1 MRGLRFLL
9 LLQFLVSALPGG
21 AVSVYLHRTARVGQ
35 EMVALGDIATVVG
48 ADGQAAEHL
57 RRLPLWRGSGK
68 PGLVPASLIKR
79 RVAAAV
85 NGRVAVVGAQTLVLP
100 VGVADGVELEFYTAL
115 LEAVAALPAG
125 IAGRV
130 EVELLSAPELPAD
143 VAPEGTF
150 QVALEQP
157 GASGRRAS
165 PQVPLGGLFQAVYGA
180 KTGGGAAGTRRGVG
194 VRIRQ
199 FLPVAVA
206 ARDLPAGSL
215 LRWEDLT
222 LDEQDVGA
230 LSGGYLS
237 LEDRPESFRTTA
249 PIPRGQR
256 VDPARLE
263 RHYLVRAGDT
273 VTVVFLRPGLR
284 VSLPGRSLG
293 SGAAGDRVEVRTREA
308 ARRFS
313 GEVSPSGEVI
323 VEEL

>member
-9 LLQFLVSALPGG
+9 LLPFLVSALPGG

-48 ADGQAAEHL
+48 ADGQGAEHL
-57 RRLPLWRGSGK
+57 RRLPLWRGSGR

-85 NGRVAVVGAQTLVLP
+85 GGQVVVVGAQTLVLP
-100 VGVADGVELEFYTAL
+100 GGVADGVELEFYTAL

-125 IAGRV
+125 ISGRV
-130 EVELLSAPELPAD
+130 EVELLSAPELPAA
-143 VAPEGTF
+143 APEGAF
-150 QVALEQP
+150 QVALEQR
-157 GASGRRAS
+157 GASGRRTS
-165 PQVPLGGLFQAVYGA
+165 PQAPLGGLFQVVYGA
-180 KTGGGAAGTRRGVG
+180 KTGDGAAGTQRGVG

-215 LRWEDLT
+215 LSWEDLA
-222 LDEQDVGA
+222 LDEQDVSA

-263 RHYLVRAGDT
+263 RYYLVRAGDT

-308 ARRFS
+308 ARRFY
-313 GEVSPSGEVI
+313 GRISPSGEVI